1 MYEVVNALIEKEK
14 QNRLEYELTKYSSRR
29 NAAVLADGK
38 QIAIYH
44 QYHKLHIQ
52 KQANRRR
59 RLDLENNHRKL
70 KHFAKIT

>member
-14 QNRLEYELTKYSSRR
+14 ENRLEYELTKYSSRR

-44 QYHKLHIQ
+44 QYHKLYIQ
-52 KQANRRR
+52 KQAKRRR
-59 RLDLENNHRKL
+59 IDLENNNRKW
-70 KHFAKIT
+70 KDFAKIT